1 MTTKFWRVPFKI
13 EGEVEVAA
21 ATDAEAWDAADAV
34 LKAFPELIQMSNVL
48 DMKTAASKARVAEM
62 ASATV
67 LYLKRSEQAAEA
79 RAEEQRRR
87 ERLDREAEDAVAK
100 LLAQYKT
107 AHEGRN
113 IAADITN
120 RAMLRI
126 FGCVNS

>member
-1 MTTKFWRVPFKI
+1 
-13 EGEVEVAA
+13 
-21 ATDAEAWDAADAV
+21 
-34 LKAFPELIQMSNVL
+34 MSNVL